1 MGYCAATVTG
11 KQTYPAPCLPVK
23 SLRSPRHLLLLDK
36 LRTLRKGAG
45 ITQVELAE
53 RLGRPQSYV
62 AKIEGGERRMDV
74 LEFIDWLEAVNAA
87 DQLQP
92 LIQDLL
98 AIRATAN
105 EDKR

>member
-1 MGYCAATVTG
+1 M
-11 KQTYPAPCLPVK
+11 
-23 SLRSPRHLLLLDK
+23 LDK

-98 AIRATAN
+98 AIRASAN